1 MRLCQSLLGELQN
14 LGGYPPVGGRI
25 TDIYPRYQRLA
36 VSGDRHTILLVNYN
50 LRKIASFLYNEV
62 HGITP
67 PVSPI
72 VRRRDR
78 LWYNPYTKTIPRESA
93 LELQRAGKLS
103 SPLRT

>member
-1 MRLCQSLLGELQN
+1 M
-14 LGGYPPVGGRI
+14 
-25 TDIYPRYQRLA
+25 
-36 VSGDRHTILLVNYN
+36 
-50 LRKIASFLYNEV
+50 ASFLYNEL

-103 SPLRT
+103 PRLRT